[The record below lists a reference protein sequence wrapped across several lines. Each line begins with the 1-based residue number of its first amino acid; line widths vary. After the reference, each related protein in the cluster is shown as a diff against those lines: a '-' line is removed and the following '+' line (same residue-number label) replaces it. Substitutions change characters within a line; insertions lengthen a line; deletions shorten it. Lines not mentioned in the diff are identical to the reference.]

1 MCQHS
6 RRPIVYGR
14 LMNTVHH
21 DQVNGWRVSFKRTN
35 NFVVQ
40 MRGFGPQSK
49 SEKARVFRFTHGSL
63 LPFLQ
68 RSSAPDVKYS
78 GSILPETWAG
88 GKRHLLRCASI
99 STCTPIFT
107 RICLDQGRLSPG
119 RPKQRADK
127 EKGISCSNQED
138 PWTKPLLRQQDKG
151 CAEHGMAVLCRWSPC
166 GET

>member
-68 RSSAPDVKYS
+68 RSSAPD
-78 GSILPETWAG
+78 
-88 GKRHLLRCASI
+88 
-99 STCTPIFT
+99 
-107 RICLDQGRLSPG
+107 QGRLSPG

-138 PWTKPLLRQQDKG
+138 PWTKPLLRQQIYHLEDVSISNSKLFYWIG
-151 CAEHGMAVLCRWSPC
+151 VINAQWKIQRPKTLNPGNTTVKKKKIALPHMINSHSKKR
-166 GET
+166 